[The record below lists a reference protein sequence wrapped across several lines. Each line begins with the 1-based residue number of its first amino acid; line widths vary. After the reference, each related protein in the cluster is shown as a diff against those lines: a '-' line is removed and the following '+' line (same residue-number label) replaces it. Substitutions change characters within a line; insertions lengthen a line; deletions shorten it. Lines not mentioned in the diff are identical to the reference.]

1 MATKYVDHGAYGN
14 SLFTASISGTTMT
27 VSAVTSGQI
36 GIGTEVAGGTTSAG
50 TYVTALGT
58 GTGGTG
64 TYTVNNS
71 QTVSS
76 ASMTGKY
83 GQPLATP
90 AWGVPQD
97 GDGSA
102 STPASAS
109 ATVSVDMS
117 GWTFTSGSST
127 FSVMGCTAITISASA
142 NSATNAQYS
151 ATYATMLANIVA
163 AINLATANTVNLP
176 AGWGAT
182 QVRNTVFARANGN
195 NLELMT
201 RAGSAS
207 YNGLVALSFTN
218 VTGSSSQ
225 SWSGGSG
232 GAWGWLTNPKAA
244 IWPSSVGQSGYGLL
258 SAQLPFAGVLAGG
271 DIVKVRAGRTVTFV
285 ASQTVAPAAMGS
297 LSSPV
302 RFNIDNSTVWSDG
315 SEPVL
320 RFSCTNQSGAA
331 LTIQPNVLCFAH
343 FKGVEYSTGKNLR
356 FVAEAGSGGQCP
368 VLACRAPILFEHV
381 QFETTT
387 VTGSPWINQ
396 INSPTS
402 PRLAATLLN
411 CLIKWNNT
419 TYPLIDF
426 GQSNTSG
433 KIKLVGTELRAVAQ
447 SAPLSKVINPSASA
461 PTSSRVVLEGC
472 RFVGFVTGT
481 RLLPVS
487 MSFTGTDSGV
497 TATNCDWGAVDVLGP
512 NFLGAT
518 FTDPAGESQPGSCGF
533 FSSSQFGYRE
543 FVYERAGACYVEWK
557 QSKGRPT
564 LSAVLYDG
572 STPWSIYAVPGSVAN
587 NVHRLGPVEIPRINK
602 LLPDAGSLPVAVRTF
617 TVNLLVESTLSWTKA
632 DISVL
637 LTYQDNTGAI
647 RTMSSYDPD
656 GGALDVSTA
665 AWSATSWNGQTW
677 LKRKFTFTTPLAVA
691 ASSEVSAVLR
701 FHTTSVA
708 ESTGIILDPEIGI
721 A

>member
-14 SLFTASISGTTMT
+14 SAFTASISGTTMT
-27 VSAVTSGQI
+27 VSAVASGQI

-58 GTGGTG
+58 GSGGTG

-90 AWGVPQD
+90 AWGVPQE

-117 GWTFTSGSST
+117 AWTFTSGSST
-127 FSVMGCTAITISASA
+127 FSVMGCAAITISASA
-142 NSATNAQYS
+142 NSGTNAQYS

-176 AGWGAT
+176 AGWSAT

-225 SWSGGSG
+225 SWASGSG
-232 GAWGWLTNPKAA
+232 GAWGWLTNPKAVM
-244 IWPSSVGQSGYGLL
+244 WPSSVAQCGYGLF
-258 SAQLPFAGVLAGG
+258 SAQLPFAGVVSAG
-271 DIVKVRAGRTVTFV
+271 DIIKVRAARTIVLL
-285 ASQTVAPAAMGS
+285 ASLTIAPAAMGTAT
-297 LSSPV
+297 SPV
-302 RFNIDNSTVWSDG
+302 RFDIDNSTVWSDG
-315 SEPVL
+315 PEPVL
-320 RFSCTNQSGAA
+320 RFSGTNQSGAA
-331 LTIQPNVLCFAH
+331 LTFQPNFSCYAH
-343 FKGVEYSTGKNLR
+343 FKGVNYSSGKNIR
-356 FVAEAGSGGQCP
+356 FSADVGNGGQCP
-368 VLACRAPILFEHV
+368 VLAYRSPVLLEDV
-381 QFETTT
+381 QFESNTAS
-387 VTGSPWINQ
+387 GSPWLNQ
-396 INSPTS
+396 VNSNTS
-402 PRLAATLLN
+402 PRLATTLLN
-411 CLIKWNNT
+411 CLFKWNNT
-419 TYPLIDF
+419 TLSLIDF
-426 GQSNTSG
+426 GLSNTSG
-433 KIKLVGTELRAVAQ
+433 KLRLVGTEFKAVSQ
-447 SAPLSKVINPSASA
+447 SAPLAKVINPAASN
-461 PTSSRVVLEGC
+461 PTTSRVILEGV
-472 RFVGFVTGT
+472 RFTGFVTGT

-487 MSFTGTDSGV
+487 TSFTGIDSGV

-518 FTDPAGESQPGSCGF
+518 FSDPAGDSQAGSCGF

-602 LLPDAGSLPVAVRTF
+602 LLPDAGSLPVAARTF

-637 LTYQDNTGAI
+637 LTYQDSTGVI

-656 GGALDVSTA
+656 AAALDTSTA

-677 LKRKFTFTTPLAVA
+677 LKRKFTFTTPVSVA

-708 ESTGIILDPEIGI
+708 ESTGIILDPEIEI